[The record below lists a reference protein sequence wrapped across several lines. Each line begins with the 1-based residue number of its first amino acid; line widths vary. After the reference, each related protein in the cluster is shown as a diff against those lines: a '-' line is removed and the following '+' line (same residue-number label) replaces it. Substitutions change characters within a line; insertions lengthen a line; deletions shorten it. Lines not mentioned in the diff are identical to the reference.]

1 MNPRERERVIHEIVE
16 TRPIG
21 TQGALVRALGQRGIE
36 VTQAT
41 VSRDIRRLGLVK
53 VRTPEGTARY
63 APTGSATA
71 PPPAARRILQAT
83 LREFATELT
92 VGGELFAIRTHSGC
106 ANAVA
111 IALDEADL
119 PDIVATLAGDDTILV
134 LTRDRSD
141 RARVLAELKTL
152 MQEA

>member
-1 MNPRERERVIHEIVE
+1 MNPRERERLIREIVD
-16 TRPIG
+16 TQPIA
-21 TQGALVRALGQRGIE
+21 TQGALVRALEQRGIE

-53 VRTPEGTARY
+53 VRTAEGAARY
-63 APTGSATA
+63 AQTGPSPAGT
-71 PPPAARRILQAT
+71 PAARRGLQAT
-83 LREFATELT
+83 LSEFGTDLA
-92 VGGELFAIRTHSGC
+92 VGGELFAIKTHSGC

-111 IALDEADL
+111 IALDEAKL

-134 LTRDRSD
+134 LTRDAGD
-141 RARVLAELKTL
+141 RARVLTELESL